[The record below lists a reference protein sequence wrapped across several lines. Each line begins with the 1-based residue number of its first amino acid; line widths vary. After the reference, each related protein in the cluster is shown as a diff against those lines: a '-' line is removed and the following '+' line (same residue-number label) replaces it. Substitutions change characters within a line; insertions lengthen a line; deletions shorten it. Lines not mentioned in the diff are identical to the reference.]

1 MLFKKNSSVDFLNIE
16 DIKDG
21 LLVLKGGRYRAV
33 VTADP
38 VNFSLLSEEEQEG
51 LEAAFIS
58 LLLSL
63 SFPLQFFTVV
73 KPVDVSESVAEFRER
88 LQFLPEGM
96 IEYERGLEEF
106 LGYFSK
112 QTITT
117 ESYVVVPYDD
127 SSREYTRARGELMR
141 RVHMVTEGLTKCGL
155 MPRVLGTDE
164 LLELMFFV
172 LNRDGNIKINTLI
185 KAGALELHKKEVR
198 LSAETKKE

>member
-1 MLFKKNSSVDFLNIE
+1 MLFKKNSSIDFLSIE

-21 LLVLKGGRYRAV
+21 LLILKGNRYRAV

-38 VNFSLLSEEEQEG
+38 VNFSLLSEEEQG
-51 LEAAFIS
+51 AVEAAFIS

-63 SFPLQFFTVV
+63 SFPLQFFTIV
-73 KPVDVSESVAEFRER
+73 KPVDVSESIEEFRER

-96 IEYERGLEEF
+96 REYEKELEEF

-127 SSREYTRARGELMR
+127 TAGGYDRARSEIMR
-141 RVHMVTEGLTKCGL
+141 RVHMIVEGLAKCGL
-155 MPRVLGTDE
+155 MPRILGTDE

-172 LNRDGNIKINTLI
+172 LNRDGNIRVNNLI
-185 KAGALELHKKEVR
+185 KAGAFELYKKGVK
-198 LSAETKKE
+198 LGAEA

>member
-1 MLFKKNSSVDFLNIE
+1 VLFKKNSSINFLSIE
-16 DIKDG
+16 DIKDR
-21 LLVLKGGRYRAV
+21 LLILKGNRYRAV

-38 VNFSLLSEEEQEG
+38 VNFSLLSEEEQG
-51 LEAAFIS
+51 AVEAAFIS

-63 SFPLQFFTVV
+63 SFPLQFFTIV
-73 KPVDVSESVAEFRER
+73 KPVDVSESIEEFRER

-96 IEYERGLEEF
+96 REYEKELEEF

-127 SSREYTRARGELMR
+127 TAGGYDRARSEIMR
-141 RVHMVTEGLTKCGL
+141 RVHMIVEGLAKCGL
-155 MPRVLGTDE
+155 MPRILGTDE

-172 LNRDGNIKINTLI
+172 LNRDGNIRVNNLI
-185 KAGALELHKKEVR
+185 KAGAFELYKKGVK
-198 LSAETKKE
+198 LGAEA

>member
-1 MLFKKNSSVDFLNIE
+1 VLFKKNSSIDFLSIE

-21 LLVLKGGRYRAV
+21 LLILKGNRYRAV

-38 VNFSLLSEEEQEG
+38 VNFSLLSEEEQG
-51 LEAAFIS
+51 AVEAAFIS

-63 SFPLQFFTVV
+63 SFPLQFFTIV
-73 KPVDVSESVAEFRER
+73 KPVDVSESIEEFRER

-96 IEYERGLEEF
+96 REYEKELEEF

-127 SSREYTRARGELMR
+127 TAGGYDRARSEIMR
-141 RVHMVTEGLTKCGL
+141 RVHMIVEGLAKCGL
-155 MPRVLGTDE
+155 MPRILGTDE

-172 LNRDGNIKINTLI
+172 LNRDGNIRVNNLI
-185 KAGALELHKKEVR
+185 KAGAFELYKKGVK
-198 LSAETKKE
+198 LGAEA

>member
-1 MLFKKNSSVDFLNIE
+1 MLFKKNSSINFLSIE
-16 DIKDG
+16 DIKDR
-21 LLVLKGGRYRAV
+21 LLILKGNRYRAV

-38 VNFSLLSEEEQEG
+38 VNFSLLSEEEQG
-51 LEAAFIS
+51 AVEAAFIS

-63 SFPLQFFTVV
+63 SFPLQFFTIV
-73 KPVDVSESVAEFRER
+73 KPVDVSESIEEFRER

-96 IEYERGLEEF
+96 REYEKELEEF

-127 SSREYTRARGELMR
+127 TAGGYDRARSEIMR
-141 RVHMVTEGLTKCGL
+141 RVHMIVEGLAKCGL
-155 MPRVLGTDE
+155 MPRILGTDE

-172 LNRDGNIKINTLI
+172 LNRDGNIRVNNLI
-185 KAGALELHKKEVR
+185 KAGAFELYKKGVK
-198 LSAETKKE
+198 LGAEA

>member
-1 MLFKKNSSVDFLNIE
+1 MLFKKNSSINFLSIE

-21 LLVLKGGRYRAV
+21 LLILKGNRYRAV

-38 VNFSLLSEEEQEG
+38 VNFSLLSEEEQG
-51 LEAAFIS
+51 AVEAAFIS

-63 SFPLQFFTVV
+63 SFPLQFFTIV
-73 KPVDVSESVAEFRER
+73 KPVDVSESIEEFRER

-96 IEYERGLEEF
+96 REYEKELEEF

-127 SSREYTRARGELMR
+127 TAGGYDRARSEIMR
-141 RVHMVTEGLTKCGL
+141 RVHMIVEGLAKCGL
-155 MPRVLGTDE
+155 MPRILGTDE

-172 LNRDGNIKINTLI
+172 LNRDGNIRVNNLI
-185 KAGALELHKKEVR
+185 KAGAFELYKKGVK
-198 LSAETKKE
+198 LGAEA

>member
-1 MLFKKNSSVDFLNIE
+1 MLFKKNSSIDFLSIE

-21 LLVLKGGRYRAV
+21 LLILKGNRYRAV

-38 VNFSLLSEEEQEG
+38 VNFSLLSEEEQG
-51 LEAAFIS
+51 AVEAAFIS

-63 SFPLQFFTVV
+63 SFPLQFFTIV
-73 KPVDVSESVAEFRER
+73 KPVDVSESIEEFRER

-96 IEYERGLEEF
+96 REYEKELEEF

-127 SSREYTRARGELMR
+127 TAGGYDRAGSEIMR
-141 RVHMVTEGLTKCGL
+141 RVHMIVEGLAKCGL
-155 MPRVLGTDE
+155 MPRILGTDE

-172 LNRDGNIKINTLI
+172 LNRDGNIRVNNLI
-185 KAGALELHKKEVR
+185 KAGAFELYKKGVK
-198 LSAETKKE
+198 LGAEA

>member
-1 MLFKKNSSVDFLNIE
+1 VLFKKNSSIDFLSIE
-16 DIKDG
+16 DIKDR
-21 LLVLKGGRYRAV
+21 LLILKGNRYRAV

-38 VNFSLLSEEEQEG
+38 VNFSLLSEEEQG
-51 LEAAFIS
+51 AVEAAFIS

-63 SFPLQFFTVV
+63 SFPLQFFTIV
-73 KPVDVSESVAEFRER
+73 KPVDVSESIEEFRER

-96 IEYERGLEEF
+96 REYEKELEEF

-127 SSREYTRARGELMR
+127 TAGGYDRARSEIMR
-141 RVHMVTEGLTKCGL
+141 RVHMIVEGLAKCGL
-155 MPRVLGTDE
+155 MPRILGTDE

-172 LNRDGNIKINTLI
+172 LNRDGNIRVNNLI
-185 KAGALELHKKEVR
+185 KAGAFELYKKGVK
-198 LSAETKKE
+198 LGAEA

>member
-1 MLFKKNSSVDFLNIE
+1 MLFKKNSSIDFLSIE

-21 LLVLKGGRYRAV
+21 LLILKGNRSRAV

-38 VNFSLLSEEEQEG
+38 VNFSLLSEEEQG
-51 LEAAFIS
+51 AVEAAFIS

-63 SFPLQFFTVV
+63 SFPLQFFTIV
-73 KPVDVSESVAEFRER
+73 KPVDVSESIEEFRER

-96 IEYERGLEEF
+96 REYEKELEEF

-127 SSREYTRARGELMR
+127 TAGGYDRARSEIMR
-141 RVHMVTEGLTKCGL
+141 RVHMIVEGLAKCGL
-155 MPRVLGTDE
+155 MPRILGTDE

-172 LNRDGNIKINTLI
+172 LNRDGNIRVNNLI
-185 KAGALELHKKEVR
+185 KAGAFELYKKGVK
-198 LSAETKKE
+198 LGAEA

>member
-1 MLFKKNSSVDFLNIE
+1 MLFKKNSSIDFLSIE

-21 LLVLKGGRYRAV
+21 LLILKGNRYRAV

-38 VNFSLLSEEEQEG
+38 VNFSLLSEEEQG
-51 LEAAFIS
+51 AVEAAFIS

-63 SFPLQFFTVV
+63 SFPLQFFTIV
-73 KPVDVSESVAEFRER
+73 KPVDVSESIEEFRER

-96 IEYERGLEEF
+96 REYEKELEEF

-127 SSREYTRARGELMR
+127 TARGYDRARSEIMR
-141 RVHMVTEGLTKCGL
+141 RVHMIVEGLAKCGL
-155 MPRVLGTDE
+155 MPRILGTDE

-172 LNRDGNIKINTLI
+172 LNRDGNIRVNNLI
-185 KAGALELHKKEVR
+185 KAGAFELYKKGVK
-198 LSAETKKE
+198 LGAEA

>member
-1 MLFKKNSSVDFLNIE
+1 MLFKKNSSVNFLDIE

-21 LLVLKGGRYRAV
+21 LLILKGNRYRAV
-33 VTADP
+33 ITADP

-51 LEAAFIS
+51 LEAAFIN

-73 KPVDVSESVAEFRER
+73 KPVDVSESIEGFRER

-96 IEYERGLEEF
+96 REYEKELEEF
-106 LGYFSK
+106 LGYFSR

-127 SSREYTRARGELMR
+127 SSREYARARGELMR
-141 RVHMVTEGLTKCGL
+141 RVHMVTEGLAKCGL
-155 MPRVLGTDE
+155 MPRILGTDE

-172 LNRDGNIKINTLI
+172 LNRDGSIKVNTLI
-185 KAGALELHKKEVR
+185 RTGALELYKKGVK
-198 LSAETKKE
+198 LDAEA

>member
-1 MLFKKNSSVDFLNIE
+1 VLFKKNSSIDFLSIE
-16 DIKDG
+16 DIKDR
-21 LLVLKGGRYRAV
+21 LLILKGNRYRAV

-38 VNFSLLSEEEQEG
+38 VNFSLLSEEEQG
-51 LEAAFIS
+51 AVEAAFIS

-63 SFPLQFFTVV
+63 SFPLQFFTIV
-73 KPVDVSESVAEFRER
+73 KPVDVSESIEEFRER

-96 IEYERGLEEF
+96 REYEKELEEF

-127 SSREYTRARGELMR
+127 TAGGYDRARSEIMR
-141 RVHMVTEGLTKCGL
+141 RVHMIVEGLAKCGL
-155 MPRVLGTDE
+155 MPRILGTDE

-172 LNRDGNIKINTLI
+172 LNRDGNIRVNNLI
-185 KAGALELHKKEVR
+185 KAGAFELYKKGVT
-198 LSAETKKE
+198 LGAEA

>member
-1 MLFKKNSSVDFLNIE
+1 MLFKKNSSIDFLSIE
-16 DIKDG
+16 DIKDR
-21 LLVLKGGRYRAV
+21 LLILKGNRYRAV

-38 VNFSLLSEEEQEG
+38 VNFSLLSEEEQG
-51 LEAAFIS
+51 AVEAAFIS

-63 SFPLQFFTVV
+63 SFPLQFFTIV
-73 KPVDVSESVAEFRER
+73 KPVDVSESIEEFRER

-96 IEYERGLEEF
+96 REYEKELEEF

-127 SSREYTRARGELMR
+127 TAGGYDRARSEIMR
-141 RVHMVTEGLTKCGL
+141 RVHMIVEGLAKCGL
-155 MPRVLGTDE
+155 MPRILGTDE

-172 LNRDGNIKINTLI
+172 LNRDGNIRVNNLI
-185 KAGALELHKKEVR
+185 KAGAFELYKKGVK
-198 LSAETKKE
+198 LGAEA

>member
-1 MLFKKNSSVDFLNIE
+1 MLFKKSSSAAFLNIE

-21 LLVLKGGRYRAV
+21 LLILKGNRYRAF

-73 KPVDVSESVAEFRER
+73 KPVDVSESIEEFRSR
-88 LQFLPEGM
+88 LKLLPEGM
-96 IEYERGLEEF
+96 REYEKELEEF

-117 ESYVVVPYDD
+117 ESYVVIPYDD
-127 SSREYTRARGELMR
+127 TAGGYDRARSEIMR
-141 RVHMVTEGLTKCGL
+141 RVYMVAEGLAKCGL
-155 MPRVLGTDE
+155 MPRILGTDE
-164 LLELMFFV
+164 LLGLMFFV
-172 LNRDGNIKINTLI
+172 LNRDGNIKVNTLI
-185 KAGALELHKKEVR
+185 KSGALELHKKGVR
-198 LSAETKKE
+198 LSAEA